1 MAFGRQNTMRIN
13 HNNYLKNLGTTE
25 AEMQAALKA
34 EQKRKDIQVE
44 SEAAEKIRK
53 FQDQVAGAA
62 DKQQKESGW
71 AGPEKKPLQTTK
83 DPKAEDPGS
92 DDPPPAR
99 SGHIDIK
106 V

>member
-1 MAFGRQNTMRIN
+1 
-13 HNNYLKNLGTTE
+13 
-25 AEMQAALKA
+25 MQAALKA

-53 FQDQVAGAA
+53 FQDQVAGAT
-62 DKQQKESGW
+62 DKQKQGSGW
-71 AGPEKKPLQTTK
+71 TGPEKNLLPAAKEE
-83 DPKAEDPGS
+83 KAEEPKP